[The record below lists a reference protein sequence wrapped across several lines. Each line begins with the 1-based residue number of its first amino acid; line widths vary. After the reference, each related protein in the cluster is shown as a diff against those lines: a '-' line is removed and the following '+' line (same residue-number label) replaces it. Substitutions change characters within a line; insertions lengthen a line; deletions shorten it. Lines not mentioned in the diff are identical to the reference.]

1 MTNHFD
7 LLIIIMLPFKKK
19 LLDDAHKHA
28 MEEYPN
34 ECCGII
40 LGKADSTEEDILYSC
55 QNIQDSLHEK
65 DPDNFPRSAKTAFY
79 IDPKELMSILREAEK
94 KGLAIKTFYHSHPDH
109 DAYFSD
115 EDRRMALFDNE
126 PSYPNTSYLVISIYN
141 REIKD
146 NALFSWDPET
156 GDFKKQ
162 VFIL

>member
-1 MTNHFD
+1 MTNHFK
-7 LLIIIMLPFKKK
+7 LPIIIMRPFKEE
-19 LLDDAHKHA
+19 LLNDAHNHA
-28 MEEYPN
+28 KEEYPD

-40 LGKADSTEEDILYSC
+40 LGKTDNNEEDVLYPC
-55 QNIQDSLHEK
+55 KNIQNRLHEQ
-65 DPDNFPRSAKTAFY
+65 DPKSFPRSAKTAFY
-79 IDPKELMSILREAEK
+79 IDPRELMGILREAET

-146 NALFSWDPET
+146 NALFCWDPET